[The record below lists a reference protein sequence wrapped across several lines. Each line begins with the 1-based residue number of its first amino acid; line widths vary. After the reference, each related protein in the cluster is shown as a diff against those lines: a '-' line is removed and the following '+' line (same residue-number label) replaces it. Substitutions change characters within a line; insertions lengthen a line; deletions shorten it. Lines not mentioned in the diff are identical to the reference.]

1 MKDLKPT
8 IPGLKDIYD
17 FYTDRTNPY
26 QPSKFDTLGD
36 VLSGL
41 LVILFYVAI
50 FIAFY
55 FLVWAAISYV
65 LAQGQKEQLAKAR
78 ARITWTLVGLMVI
91 IMAYFIAGYV
101 REILP
106 QGPNRGWLPF

>member
-26 QPSKFDTLGD
+26 QPNKFDTLGD

-41 LVILFYVAI
+41 LVVLFYVAI

-55 FLVWAAISYV
+55 FLVWGALSYIF
-65 LAQGQKEQLAKAR
+65 AMGQKENLAKAR
-78 ARITWTLVGLMVI
+78 ARITWALIGLMVI
-91 IMAYFIAGYV
+91 IMAYLVAGYV

-106 QGPNRGWLPF
+106 PAPGRGWVPF

>member
-26 QPSKFDTLGD
+26 QPNKFDTLGD

-41 LVILFYVAI
+41 LVVLFYVAI

-55 FLVWAAISYV
+55 FLVWGALSYIF
-65 LAQGQKEQLAKAR
+65 AMGQKENLAKAR
-78 ARITWTLVGLMVI
+78 ARITWAIIGLVVTILAFAV
-91 IMAYFIAGYV
+91 AKFAS
-101 REILP
+101 EIFKP
-106 QGPNRGWLPF
+106 TTGGLPF